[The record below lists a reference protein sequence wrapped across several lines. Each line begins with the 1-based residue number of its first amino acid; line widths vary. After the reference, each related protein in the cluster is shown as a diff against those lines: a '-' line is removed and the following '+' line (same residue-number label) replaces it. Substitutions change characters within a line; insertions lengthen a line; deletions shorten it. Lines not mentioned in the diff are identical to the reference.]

1 MVASAGLPLII
12 SAGIGS
18 NIFSINKIIS
28 WVKEEQKD
36 PDITILHCNN
46 AYPTP
51 DEDINLSRIDNIIH
65 CYPSVKVG
73 LSDHTE
79 GILTP
84 ALAVAKG
91 AKCIEKHYTLS
102 RNLPGPDHPFALEP
116 RELKEMIS
124 HIRKA
129 ELMCKDTE
137 LSVTKSESEF
147 SKAMRS
153 VVVKTPIRKGETF
166 DLKNITTKRPFL
178 AGNIHALKYFDLIGK
193 TAKQDYETDDFLL
206 EYEL

>member
-1 MVASAGLPLII
+1 
-12 SAGIGS
+12 
-18 NIFSINKIIS
+18 
-28 WVKEEQKD
+28 
-36 PDITILHCNN
+36 
-46 AYPTP
+46 
-51 DEDINLSRIDNIIH
+51 
-65 CYPSVKVG
+65 
-73 LSDHTE
+73 
-79 GILTP
+79 
-84 ALAVAKG
+84 
-91 AKCIEKHYTLS
+91 
-102 RNLPGPDHPFALEP
+102 
-116 RELKEMIS
+116 
-124 HIRKA
+124 
-129 ELMCKDTE
+129 MCKDTE